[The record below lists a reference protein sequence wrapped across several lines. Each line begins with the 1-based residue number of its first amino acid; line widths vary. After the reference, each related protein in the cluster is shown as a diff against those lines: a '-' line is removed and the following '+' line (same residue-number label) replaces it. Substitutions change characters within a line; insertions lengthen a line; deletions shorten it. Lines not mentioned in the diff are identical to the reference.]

1 MATKKPVDKEN
12 VLALLSQ
19 AVKKR
24 RVRGTNMNS
33 ISSRSH
39 AVLTIFLAI
48 DGRESGIN
56 LVDLAGSEGFQK
68 TGNTGDAHMEGKSIN
83 ESLSAFKRVINAM
96 ARGENYIPFRDSV
109 ITTLLK
115 SKHKLSMVSKRMS
128 KNQTVFS
135 LLLFHVR
142 IVEHALL
149 LDAIGLCESVP
160 R

>member
-1 MATKKPVDKEN
+1 MLKTTSDPSIDNNCEFVFLIGIEYIDHRTPVATKKPVNKDN

-68 TGNTGDAHMEGKSIN
+68 TGNTGDAHIEGKSIN

-115 SKHKLSMVSKRMS
+115 SMYCIERELMMISK
-128 KNQTVFS
+128 
-135 LLLFHVR
+135 
-142 IVEHALL
+142 
-149 LDAIGLCESVP
+149 
-160 R
+160 